1 MKEILL
7 SEECDIRY
15 AHYQYNTI
23 LVFHLM
29 QCSGKFIG

>member
-7 SEECDIRY
+7 PKESGHRLTLY
-15 AHYQYNTI
+15 LYNTI

-29 QCSGKFIG
+29 QRIGKFIG